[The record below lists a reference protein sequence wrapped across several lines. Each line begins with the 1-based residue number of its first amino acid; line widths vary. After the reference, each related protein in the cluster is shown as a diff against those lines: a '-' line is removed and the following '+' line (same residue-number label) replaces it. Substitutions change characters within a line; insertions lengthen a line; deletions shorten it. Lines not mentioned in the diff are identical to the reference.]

1 MPARQPCLCLPM
13 LLFVQSLGPLVSHYL
28 YRFGWSN
35 STSSFWNPQAAS
47 SVPRV
52 QYSAAIPSIRP
63 RRAESS
69 AARYLSLRMRMR
81 YRARLG
87 AEIRSWMLNRS
98 GCPILPRH
106 SPFAAR
112 RGTETRQ
119 ADYRVSGSF
128 VGAFYCGRPGASR
141 NHNALGSRYFTGSRP
156 HLDQYR
162 HGVLP
167 IRMQSAALCEAAI
180 RSWGKPPGCWLLGSS
195 NHHPAQK
202 AHFGVGAQA
211 APESA
216 SYDQLQISPL
226 LSESAI
232 RSRGRPTQLQL
243 ADNEQR
249 IRVRAPT
256 LRSYRR
262 SPITMAGW
270 HIRTLCDMRK
280 CFLGVRPLRTRAGT
294 RAQLDIVLETVELSV
309 YIWELSRNQEHQLE
323 SREPRLDST
332 RSWALN
338 TAQSAQR
345 RHSACLLFSTWVL
358 SKANCIANLIT
369 LFGNGHHGDSSP
381 TGLAGSPIHELARAH
396 AEASVRSW
404 SVQTQ
409 LDIWNVGATFN
420 FRLRKI
426 WGCRGDLAAGVPPS
440 PCRPIDVRT
449 RGSGSP
455 HYECRGTTFGSQI
468 LSQSAEW
475 FAFSKCMGS
484 ARPGARRSGIRT
496 SASEILPQQS
506 QPQLQC
512 SSGTCHF
519 CVTLQTHHFTAVP
532 RCRPK
537 YGHDSCPHLNAK
549 NNVESYDPA
558 RFPSIII
565 NDPLP
570 WAPLAKYTV
579 YGPVSARIMSG
590 SSFKLSSA
598 LASPKPKLEVNCGL
612 ALARAV
618 DALPLGYSEDLTAI
632 DHYAQVLEYN

>member
-87 AEIRSWMLNRS
+87 AEIRCRMLNRS

-167 IRMQSAALCEAAI
+167 IRTQSAALCEAAI

-216 SYDQLQISPL
+216 SYDQLQIPPL
-226 LSESAI
+226 LSLNQRLDRGVARHCFTWLITSNAYASAHPRSGRIVVLRSLWLAGISERCATCESAFCEKAI
-232 RSRGRPTQLQL
+232 
-243 ADNEQR
+243 
-249 IRVRAPT
+249 
-256 LRSYRR
+256 
-262 SPITMAGW
+262 
-270 HIRTLCDMRK
+270 
-280 CFLGVRPLRTRAGT
+280 GVRPLRTRAGT
-294 RAQLDIVLETVELSV
+294 RAQLDIVLETVDLSV
-309 YIWELSRNQEHQLE
+309 YVAFRRGDDPPTTVLRFGELSRNQEHQLE

-420 FRLRKI
+420 FRLRQI
-426 WGCRGDLAAGVPPS
+426 WGCHGDLAVGAWAA
-440 PCRPIDVRT
+440 
-449 RGSGSP
+449 RG
-455 HYECRGTTFGSQI
+455 R
-468 LSQSAEW
+468 
-475 FAFSKCMGS
+475 
-484 ARPGARRSGIRT
+484 ARAAL
-496 SASEILPQQS
+496 ASEHQHQKFFHSNRNRNCNVQVVPVTFVSLCRRTTS
-506 QPQLQC
+506 QPYLDVAPNTDT
-512 SSGTCHF
+512 TCHE
-519 CVTLQTHHFTAVP
+519 
-532 RCRPK
+532 
-537 YGHDSCPHLNAK
+537 SCPHLNAK